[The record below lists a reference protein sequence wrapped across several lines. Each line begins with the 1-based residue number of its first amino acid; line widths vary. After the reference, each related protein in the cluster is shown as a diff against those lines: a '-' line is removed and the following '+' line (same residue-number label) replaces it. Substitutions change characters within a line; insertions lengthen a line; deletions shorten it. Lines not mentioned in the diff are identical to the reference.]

1 VTAAPRTVLVTGGS
15 AGIGRAVVER
25 FAADGDRVWFTYLR
39 GRDRAQDLLRDLHA
53 RGADARAF
61 PLSLGHRTSHDTLLA
76 ALPGPVD
83 VLVNNAAVGTAT
95 AHAGREPGGLEE
107 AFFRVNAVG
116 PLWLYQSLL
125 PGMLDRGYGK
135 VVHVSSVGGRVTH
148 FPGFHPADGMSKAAL
163 THLAR
168 QSAAEL
174 AHAPVDVFAVCPGAV
189 DTGMFRPSTLDDL
202 TDVERGALTHGLP
215 GRRLIRAEEVAETI
229 VWLCS
234 EAGRLLRGAVLD
246 ASLGLGGRPGL
257 LASDRKARAH

>member
-25 FAADGDRVWFTYLR
+25 FVADGDRVWFTYLR
-39 GRDRAQDLLRDLHA
+39 GRDRARDLLRDLHA

-61 PLSLGHRTSHDTLLA
+61 PLSLGHRASHDALLA

-95 AHAGREPGGLEE
+95 ATAHAGSDPGGLEE

-135 VVHVSSVGGRVTH
+135 VVHVSSVGGGVTH

-189 DTGMFRPSTLDDL
+189 DTGMFRASTLDDL
-202 TDVERGALTHGLP
+202 TDAERDALTHELP

-246 ASLGLGGRPGL
+246 ASLGLGGSPAL
-257 LASDRKARAH
+257 LARAH